1 MRIKN
6 IVLLASAAALIVG
19 AFAVLSSCGK
29 SKTADGRLT
38 IEGFYVAGTNDSRI
52 IVTDFGNRPWEPVVM
67 TEVDDAV
74 IVPAWSELNSGDRIR
89 VTCDL
94 IAETWPA
101 QTNIYTLEKTADGSP
116 ADIPADIMS
125 RLAESGHIHRDID
138 DDAVTAAPEV
148 ALEYDI
154 VSELA
159 GLEYRDYTCDG
170 LPEYIITAPGGEVY
184 SVNVSSGWVWLD
196 GTREADLPD
205 ELGRWIVEHEDEPF
219 IERSKYYVEEAE

>member
-94 IAETWPA
+94 IAET
-101 QTNIYTLEKTADGSP
+101 
-116 ADIPADIMS
+116 
-125 RLAESGHIHRDID
+125 
-138 DDAVTAAPEV
+138 
-148 ALEYDI
+148 
-154 VSELA
+154 
-159 GLEYRDYTCDG
+159 
-170 LPEYIITAPGGEVY
+170 
-184 SVNVSSGWVWLD
+184 
-196 GTREADLPD
+196 
-205 ELGRWIVEHEDEPF
+205 
-219 IERSKYYVEEAE
+219 